1 LDLIFGFLMGTIYM
15 LVVHP
20 LIIDVFDYFDT
31 TEPDDDEYED
41 M

>member
-1 LDLIFGFLMGTIYM
+1 M

-31 TEPDDDEYED
+31 TEPDDDDEYED